1 MALKQGLLLVDTK
14 YEFGL
19 LNGEVVL
26 IDEIHTPDSSRY
38 FYAEGYEERQALGQ
52 EQKQLSKE
60 LEEENSGEEGY
71 FADWDK
77 VNKASV
83 AARLKEMKG
92 DKEAKEEISVCNEW
106 LKLSGDKADTKK
118 ALEDAESDLDA
129 KAFAKYS
136 KLTDTEIKT
145 LVVQDKWMAT
155 LAAAIHGEMN
165 RISQAL
171 TQRVKE
177 LAERYEAPLP
187 QLTDEVAALAAK
199 VDAHLKKMGAA
210 L

>member
-1 MALKQGLLLVDTK
+1 MIVA
-14 YEFGL
+14 
-19 LNGEVVL
+19 
-26 IDEIHTPDSSRY
+26 RY
-38 FYAEGYEERQALGQ
+38 FAKEQEAILALDS
-52 EQKQLSKE
+52 QLASTTARLEE

-106 LKLSGDKADTKK
+106 LKLFGEKADTKK

-129 KAFAKYS
+129 KVFAKYS
-136 KLTDTEIKT
+136 KLSDAEIKT

-187 QLTDEVAALAAK
+187 QLTEEVAALAAR
-199 VDAHLKKMGAA
+199 VDGHLKKMGAVWK
-210 L
+210 